1 MVSGVWSRGGGWGC
15 GRSEKT
21 EAPAPTTFPSPLFS
35 RYTADKARRAAATAL
50 ATDLASDAVDSL
62 RKSLAAADADG
73 DGRVSVDDLRD
84 ALRRA
89 GSTATAKLVAKLLA
103 GSNGIEYDTLLGQTR
118 RMASIA
124 PQAAQA
130 AVAA

>member
-1 MVSGVWSRGGGWGC
+1 MHDHH
-15 GRSEKT
+15 
-21 EAPAPTTFPSPLFS
+21 PTPPFHLNI

-50 ATDLASDAVDSL
+50 AADLDPETVDTV
-62 RKSLAAADADG
+62 RQSLAQADADG
-73 DGRVSVDDLRD
+73 DGKVSVDDLKN
-84 ALRRA
+84 ALRKA

-103 GSNGIEYDTLLGQTR
+103 GQSNGIEYDTLLGQTR

-124 PQAAQA
+124 PASA